1 MTLGY
6 WDHGHTKEVWNWLI
20 IRKWRCIIIMV
31 TTTMRYYRGNDVRN
45 SVRLHCIYAK
55 TSHVL
60 LHKLS
65 EKQASSSQDNNAT
78 QKYAA
83 GLFSLY
89 ISRSRRFSLAE
100 PWRIGNL
107 NKKAEKCPAQ
117 FCLFHYKWWQLEF
130 RINEI
135 CKLKLLE
142 GLSFHLAFSM
152 ATSSD
157 GIFGLSIRPIW
168 W

>member
-1 MTLGY
+1 MTCMTLGY

-65 EKQASSSQDNNAT
+65 EKQASSSPDNNATT

-83 GLFSLY
+83 AGLSFPFIY
-89 ISRSRRFSLAE
+89 ISHSRRFSLLQ
-100 PWRIGNL
+100 NL
-107 NKKAEKCPAQ
+107 DGLGILIKRKISWIANN
-117 FCLFHYKWWQLEF
+117 FHYKWWPLEF
-130 RINEI
+130 QIKMKYVNWNFE
-135 CKLKLLE
+135 KVSPHPF
-142 GLSFHLAFSM
+142 SF
-152 ATSSD
+152 
-157 GIFGLSIRPIW
+157 
-168 W
+168 